1 MSDIE
6 ELLEPLEHAIS
17 DNLVPSMT
25 GHTCT
30 TSERELL
37 ALPVRKG
44 GLGPEN
50 PVERAGFE
58 HAMSLQVT
66 APLVAQIVSQA
77 HEPPD
82 DALIRSLQLTTR
94 REREVRLD
102 NKLED
107 LRNSLP
113 EKTNRAVDLAAEKGA
128 SSWLTVIPVKEMD
141 LNLNKREFKDAV
153 HLRYDWQ
160 ISGVPN
166 VYVCGEPFDVDDAM
180 ISKRRGFIIQRHNE
194 LRDLEAQMLNPVC
207 HDVEIEPV
215 LQEITSESLAG
226 GG

>member
-1 MSDIE
+1 MCIRD
-6 ELLEPLEHAIS
+6 
-17 DNLVPSMT
+17 
-25 GHTCT
+25 
-30 TSERELL
+30 R
-37 ALPVRKG
+37 RKG
-44 GLGPEN
+44 GLGLEN

-94 REREVRLD
+94 KERHVRLD

-113 EKTNRAVDLAAEKGA
+113 EKTKRAVDLATEKGA
-128 SSWLTVIPVKEMD
+128 LRWLTVIPVKEID

-166 VYVCGEPFDVDDAM
+166 VCVCPLM
-180 ISKRRGFIIQRHNE
+180 SMMQ
-194 LRDLEAQMLNPVC
+194 
-207 HDVEIEPV
+207 
-215 LQEITSESLAG
+215 
-226 GG
+226 